1 MLVIFLLI
9 LSGFR
14 LGWVMHY
21 KTPKQPHAV
30 KGEIDLS
37 EWHFTENQTIL
48 LDGEWEFYPN
58 EFIFFE
64 PDSHLKTQEFITVPG
79 DWRDKLLQ
87 KQEIE
92 TFGYGTY
99 RLKIILPEGENQL
112 YGIRANSVK
121 TAANV
126 YIDGVLVKEFGHT
139 ATSTDQHD
147 GEHGPFSTVF
157 QPKRNEVELV
167 MHASNYLWVKSEH
180 FVWNS
185 FGWRLQKK

>member
-1 MLVIFLLI
+1 MVNGKPMNLWKIILLIVIFLLI
-9 LSGFR
+9 LSIFR
-14 LGWVMHY
+14 TGWVIYY
-21 KTPKQPHAV
+21 KTPEEQPHAV

-37 EWHFTENQTIL
+37 EWHFTDNQKIT
-48 LDGEWEFYPN
+48 LDGEWKIYPN

-64 PDSHLKTQEFITVPG
+64 QDSNLKTEKLITVPVY
-79 DWRDKLLQ
+79 WRDKLFQ

-121 TAANV
+121 TAADV

-139 ATSTDQHD
+139 ATSIDQYD
-147 GEHGPFSTVF
+147 GEHGP
-157 QPKRNEVELV
+157 
-167 MHASNYLWVKSEH
+167 
-180 FVWNS
+180 
-185 FGWRLQKK
+185 